1 MNGEELIINEEN
13 DSLNEMKDLDSLMQ
27 LIDMNGLFEKIEE
40 AVEERNNKEG
50 GSMVM
55 ILAAEDDA
63 LKREIENNMHRKN
76 SENLLELNQ

>member
-1 MNGEELIINEEN
+1 
-13 DSLNEMKDLDSLMQ
+13 MQ

-50 GSMVM
+50 SIVM

-63 LKREIENNMHRKN
+63 LKREIEHNMHRRN
-76 SENLLELNQ
+76 SESLLELNQ

>member
-1 MNGEELIINEEN
+1 
-13 DSLNEMKDLDSLMQ
+13 MQ

-63 LKREIENNMHRKN
+63 LKREIENNMHKMN